1 MVFGIIL
8 GIILLGVMA
17 YFALDKKSSFKTR
30 LAALGAIALMILTVI
45 ICVIIILSD
54 NQVPIDE
61 SNWIV
66 GESTNIDESNN
77 NLVAII
83 FSIIFLLALF
93 IIIAYLAIR
102 EHKRNKK

>member
-8 GIILLGVMA
+8 GIILLGVMT

-30 LAALGAIALMILTVI
+30 IAALGAIAIMILTVI

-54 NQVPIDE
+54 NQAPIDP
-61 SNWIV
+61 STLIV
-66 GESTNIDESNN
+66 GEPTPVDEGNN

-83 FSIIFLLALF
+83 FSIIFLLVLF
-93 IIIAYLAIR
+93 IVIAYLAIR